1 MRRCALALGL
11 VLAVLVAGC
20 NDHSSAGSTKAPAAK
35 PAASGGGASEGV
47 PLIESGRL
55 AQPWERGGLRWGV
68 PPDGEPAVDA
78 AAAVAA
84 VRHKAPREATQ
95 VSAVYATL
103 TDAQRDA
110 VPVWLVT
117 YADVCVP
124 IIGGPAKPGQA
135 ASQRSAPECYQSP
148 MVSIVNATTGKWI
161 MSFADG
167 HTDPGT
173 MIAR

>member
-1 MRRCALALGL
+1 
-11 VLAVLVAGC
+11 
-20 NDHSSAGSTKAPAAK
+20 
-35 PAASGGGASEGV
+35 
-47 PLIESGRL
+47 
-55 AQPWERGGLRWGV
+55 
-68 PPDGEPAVDA
+68 
-78 AAAVAA
+78 
-84 VRHKAPREATQ
+84 

-110 VPVWLVT
+110 LPVWLVT

-124 IIGGPAKPGQA
+124 LYGGPAKPGQA
-135 ASQRSAPECYQSP
+135 ASQPSAPDCYQST

>member
-1 MRRCALALGL
+1 
-11 VLAVLVAGC
+11 VFSAGC
-20 NDHSSAGSTKAPAAK
+20 NDHSSAVSTKVPAAK
-35 PAASGGGASEGV
+35 PAASAGGASEGAN
-47 PLIESGRL
+47 LLKSGRL

-68 PPDGEPAVDA
+68 PPDGEPALDA

-117 YADVCVP
+117 YTDVCVP

-135 ASQRSAPECYQSP
+135 ASQPPMPSCYQSP
-148 MVSIVNATTGKWI
+148 MVSIVDATTGKWI
-161 MSFADG
+161 MSYADG

-173 MIAR
+173 MTGR

>member
-1 MRRCALALGL
+1 VRCFALALGF
-11 VLAVLVAGC
+11 VVAVLVAGC
-20 NDHSSAGSTKAPAAK
+20 NDHSSADSTKARAAK
-35 PAASGGGASEGV
+35 PAASGGGASEGA
-47 PLIESGRL
+47 PPIESGRL

-68 PPDGEPAVDA
+68 PLDGGPALDA

-84 VRHKAPREATQ
+84 VRHRPPGEATQ

-135 ASQRSAPECYQSP
+135 ASQPPMPSCYESP
-148 MVSIVNATTGKWI
+148 LVSIVNATTGKWI
-161 MSFADG
+161 MSYADG